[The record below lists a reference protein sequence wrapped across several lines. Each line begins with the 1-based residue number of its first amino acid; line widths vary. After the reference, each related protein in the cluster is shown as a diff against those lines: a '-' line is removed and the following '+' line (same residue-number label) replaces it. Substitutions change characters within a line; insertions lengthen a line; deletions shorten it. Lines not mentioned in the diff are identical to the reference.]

1 MPEKVKVI
9 SEFALPKTVK
19 ELKRFLAMINFYKR
33 FIPHAGNKKNDKIVI
48 QWDEETKA
56 AFERCKGDL
65 ANASFLAHPASDVE
79 LSLSVDASDMAVGAV
94 LHQIIDEIYQPLGFF
109 SKKLNSAGCKY
120 STYDRELLAMYQGV
134 KHFKHLLE
142 GRVFHINT
150 DHKPLIFA
158 FRQKNDNS
166 TPRQIRHLD
175 LVGQFTTDI
184 RHISGVDNVVADF
197 LSRICSI
204 TGQIFIDYE
213 VQRTDP
219 ELKNLMENQ
228 ASCSLQLKYVT
239 LSDTVAEVCCDI
251 SNDVVR
257 PFIPKEFRDE
267 VIIKF
272 HEISHPGVRG
282 SNKLVSKRF
291 VWPGM
296 NKDVANVV
304 RRCIACQRAK
314 VNRHN
319 KAPIST
325 YVLPNNR
332 FEHLNLDIVGP
343 LPVSRGYRYVLTCID
358 RYSRWPEAMP
368 LVDITAE
375 SVASA
380 LMFGW
385 ISRFGVPRRIT
396 TDQGRQFESRL
407 FNELSKMC
415 AVKNLRTTAYH
426 PQANGL
432 IERWHRSLKA
442 AIMCYKTKD
451 WCAVLPLI
459 LLGLRSTFKEDLK
472 STPAEM
478 LYGTTI
484 SLPGQF
490 FTEYIPKS
498 EQSEFVK
505 SLKEQMASIRPT
517 LTSNHSSEKVFIQ
530 KELRYCS
537 HVFLRN
543 DTVRAALTPPF
554 DGPYPVISRD
564 DKKFELDINGKKVV
578 VTIDRVKVAHT
589 TDDPFDKDD
598 VPVAGKQPETL
609 TDGEIP
615 KPKETKASEKPKTTI
630 ADLPKKTKKR
640 VTFAK
645 QTFTRSGRRVKC
657 PDRYV
662 MM

>member
-1 MPEKVKVI
+1 M
-9 SEFALPKTVK
+9 
-19 ELKRFLAMINFYKR
+19 
-33 FIPHAGNKKNDKIVI
+33 
-48 QWDEETKA
+48 
-56 AFERCKGDL
+56 
-65 ANASFLAHPASDVE
+65 
-79 LSLSVDASDMAVGAV
+79 
-94 LHQIIDEIYQPLGFF
+94 
-109 SKKLNSAGCKY
+109 
-120 STYDRELLAMYQGV
+120 
-134 KHFKHLLE
+134 
-142 GRVFHINT
+142 
-150 DHKPLIFA
+150 
-158 FRQKNDNS
+158 
-166 TPRQIRHLD
+166 
-175 LVGQFTTDI
+175 
-184 RHISGVDNVVADF
+184 
-197 LSRICSI
+197 
-204 TGQIFIDYE
+204 
-213 VQRTDP
+213 
-219 ELKNLMENQ
+219 
-228 ASCSLQLKYVT
+228 
-239 LSDTVAEVCCDI
+239 
-251 SNDVVR
+251 
-257 PFIPKEFRDE
+257 
-267 VIIKF
+267 
-272 HEISHPGVRG
+272 
-282 SNKLVSKRF
+282 
-291 VWPGM
+291 
-296 NKDVANVV
+296 
-304 RRCIACQRAK
+304 
-314 VNRHN
+314 
-319 KAPIST
+319 
-325 YVLPNNR
+325 
-332 FEHLNLDIVGP
+332 
-343 LPVSRGYRYVLTCID
+343 
-358 RYSRWPEAMP
+358 
-368 LVDITAE
+368 
-375 SVASA
+375 
-380 LMFGW
+380 
-385 ISRFGVPRRIT
+385 
-396 TDQGRQFESRL
+396 
-407 FNELSKMC
+407 
-415 AVKNLRTTAYH
+415 
-426 PQANGL
+426 

-505 SLKEQMASIRPT
+505 SLKEQMALIRPT

-615 KPKETKASEKPKTTI
+615 KPEETKASEKPKTTI
-630 ADLPKKTKKR
+630 ADLPKKTRKR